1 MGENMTLLIDPE
13 TRDLV
18 FDAEGSFQKIYDED
32 TVVQNIRHALV
43 TWKQEFFADPE
54 HGTDYER
61 IMGTNLNEIEVEE
74 IKEILRE
81 AIFQEPNV
89 SRIDTMTVTYDGR
102 SISAEFSA
110 TLVNDEQITGK
121 LTQPH
126 DCGPA

>member
-61 IMGTNLNEIEVEE
+61 IMGTNQNEIEVEE

-89 SRIDTMTVTYDGR
+89 SRIDAMTVTYDGR

-110 TLVNDEQITGK
+110 TLVNDEQISLEVT
-121 LTQPH
+121 
-126 DCGPA
+126 A

>member
-61 IMGTNLNEIEVEE
+61 IMGTNQNEIENEE

-81 AIFQEPNV
+81 AIFQEPDV
-89 SRIDTMTVTYDGR
+89 SRIDEMTVSYDGR
-102 SISAEFSA
+102 SVSAMFSA
-110 TLVNDEQITGK
+110 TLVNDEQISLEVT
-121 LTQPH
+121 
-126 DCGPA
+126 A

>member
-18 FDAEGSFQKIYDED
+18 FDAEGSFKKIYDED

-61 IMGTNLNEIEVEE
+61 IMGTNQNEIEIEE

-110 TLVNDEQITGK
+110 TLVNDEQISLEVT
-121 LTQPH
+121 
-126 DCGPA
+126 A

>member
-61 IMGTNLNEIEVEE
+61 IMGTNQTEIEIEE

-110 TLVNDEQITGK
+110 TLVNDEQISLEVT
-121 LTQPH
+121 
-126 DCGPA
+126 A

>member
-61 IMGTNLNEIEVEE
+61 IMGTNQNEIEVED

-110 TLVNDEQITGK
+110 TLVNDEQISLEVT
-121 LTQPH
+121 
-126 DCGPA
+126 A

>member
-43 TWKQEFFADPE
+43 TWKKEFFADPE

-61 IMGTNLNEIEVEE
+61 IMGTNQNEIEVEE

-110 TLVNDEQITGK
+110 TLVNDEQISLEVT
-121 LTQPH
+121 
-126 DCGPA
+126 A

>member
-61 IMGTNLNEIEVEE
+61 IMGTNQNEIEIEE

-81 AIFQEPNV
+81 AIFQEPKV
-89 SRIDTMTVTYDGR
+89 SRIDEMTVSYNGR

-110 TLVNDEQITGK
+110 TLVNGEQIS
-121 LTQPH
+121 LEVM
-126 DCGPA
+126 A